1 MNTHINRKQR
11 LSCVGCMSSS
21 SVATR
26 NYKGSLSERVG
37 QVLPGDL
44 IVLLM
49 NKPGSSGLLV
59 FTWPFLDFKKWSAVA
74 AAAKCTHRQKSRK
87 P

>member
-1 MNTHINRKQR
+1 MNTHIYRKQR

-49 NKPGSSGLLV
+49 NKPGSSCLFYTMSLGFYMALFRLQEV
-59 FTWPFLDFKKWSAVA
+59 VCS
-74 AAAKCTHRQKSRK
+74 CSCS
-87 P
+87 